1 MKSDSKEPDFTKD
14 PHWGKGGRYVVNPA
28 TGQREPAPP
37 VVEEAAGESIPAQ
50 AGERPD
56 NAAPGVQIDG
66 QGLPPAADMKPA
78 AEADQ
83 KKTLKER
90 NRG

>member
-37 VVEEAAGESIPAQ
+37 AAEEAEPAPAGEPAREP
-50 AGERPD
+50 A
-56 NAAPGVQIDG
+56 
-66 QGLPPAADMKPA
+66 PAASNPA

-83 KKTLKER
+83 KKTLKEK
-90 NRG
+90 NRA